1 MMTIFSTD
9 SPLLKVWTKVSF
21 SYICQMSQIVDILPL
36 LAATR
41 KASTQLA
48 SATSNTKI
56 AVLNRLAELL
66 IEQRDTIISENA
78 KDLANMDSQNPMRD
92 RLLLTEAR
100 IEALAASLH
109 DVAALPDPS
118 GQVLI
123 DKLLSNGLHLQKMAV
138 PLGVVGVIYESR
150 PNVTIDVAA
159 LCIRSGNAAILR
171 GGTDAWFTNQVLV
184 SLIHQALAS
193 QQLSTDLV
201 RLLPTDR
208 AHVTTLL
215 QATKYI
221 DVIIPRGSDA
231 LIQRVRRESL
241 VPTIETGAG
250 VCHTYVAE
258 RANLEMAVPIVVNAK
273 VSRPSVCNSL
283 DTVIVHRTQLIAFV
297 QKIATDFIQ
306 YKVQIFADLAAFD
319 ALSDIQYPYLHRA
332 DTADFGREFLD
343 FACSMKVVDDLAEA
357 LNHIDQF
364 SSRHSEAI
372 VTEDAAEAQLFLQAV
387 DAAAVYWNASTRFT
401 DGGVFDLGAEIGIST
416 QKLHARGPFALEKLV
431 TEKWVIQGS
440 GQIR

>member
-1 MMTIFSTD
+1 MMQSYIVFL
-9 SPLLKVWTKVSF
+9 LLKVWTS
-21 SYICQMSQIVDILPL
+21 SYILYFCHMSQIVDILPL

-48 SATSNTKI
+48 LADARTKI
-56 AVLNRLAELL
+56 AVLHRLAELL
-66 IEQRDTIISENA
+66 IEKQSTIVSENA
-78 KDLANMDSQNPMRD
+78 KDLAKIDPQNPMRD

-118 GQVLI
+118 GQVLL
-123 DKLLSNGLHLQKMAV
+123 DKILSNGLQLQKIAV

-159 LCIRSGNAAILR
+159 LCIRSGNAAVLR

-184 SLIHQALAS
+184 GLIHEALLS
-193 QQLSTDLV
+193 QQLPTDLV

-208 AHVTTLL
+208 SHVTTLL

-250 VCHTYVAE
+250 VCHTYVA
-258 RANLEMAVPIVVNAK
+258 ASAKLDMAVPIVVNAK

-283 DTVIVHRTQLIAFV
+283 DTVIVHRSQVSLFV
-297 QKIATDFIQ
+297 EKIAADFIP
-306 YKVQIFADLAAFD
+306 YKVQIFADSAAFE
-319 ALSDIQYPYLHRA
+319 ALEAIQYPFLHKA
-332 DTADFGREFLD
+332 ESADFGREFLD
-343 FACSMKVVDDLAEA
+343 FACSIKVVDDLAEA
-357 LNHIDQF
+357 LNHIDQY

-372 VTEDAAEAQLFLQAV
+372 VTEDASEAQLFLQAV

-431 TEKWVIQGS
+431 TEKWVIQGT
-440 GQIR
+440 GQVR

>member
-1 MMTIFSTD
+1 
-9 SPLLKVWTKVSF
+9 
-21 SYICQMSQIVDILPL
+21 MSQIVDILPF

-41 KASTQLA
+41 KACTSLA
-48 SATSNTKI
+48 RANSDVKI
-56 AVLNRLAELL
+56 AVLNTLSDLL
-66 IEQRDTIISENA
+66 LQNHSTIMVENE
-78 KDLANMDSQNPMRD
+78 KDLAQMDPQNPMRD
-92 RLLLTEAR
+92 RLQLTEER
-100 IEALAASLH
+100 IRSLASSLH

-118 GQVLI
+118 GQILL
-123 DKLLSNGLHLQKMAV
+123 DKVLSNGLHLQKIAV

-159 LCIRSGNAAILR
+159 LCIRSGNAAVLR

-184 SLIHQALAS
+184 RLIHQALKAHH
-193 QQLSTDLV
+193 LSTDLV

-250 VCHTYVAE
+250 VCHTYVAAS
-258 RANLEMAVPIVVNAK
+258 ANLSMAVPIVVNAK

-283 DTVIVHRTQLIAFV
+283 DTVIIHRSNLSDFV
-297 QKIATDFIQ
+297 QKIASDFKKHQ
-306 YKVQIFADLAAFD
+306 VQIFADSDSFTALEGINYPFLA
-319 ALSDIQYPYLHRA
+319 RA
-332 DTADFGREFLD
+332 DEADFGREFLD

-357 LNHIDQF
+357 LNHIDQY

-372 VTEDAAEAQLFLQAV
+372 LTDDSNEASLFLQAV

-431 TEKWVIQGS
+431 TEKWVIQGT

>member
-1 MMTIFSTD
+1 MSTH
-9 SPLLKVWTKVSF
+9 LT
-21 SYICQMSQIVDILPL
+21 DITPL

-41 KASTQLA
+41 KSAPSLALA
-48 SATSNTKI
+48 SD
-56 AVLNRLAELL
+56 AVKLAILADLASRLKANVAAILAANE
-66 IEQRDTIISENA
+66 
-78 KDLANMDSQNPMRD
+78 KDLASYDPQNPMRD
-92 RLLLTEAR
+92 RLLLTEQR
-100 IEALAASLH
+100 ILALAASLH
-109 DVAALPDPS
+109 DVAHLPDPS

-123 DKLLSNGLHLQKMAV
+123 DKTLANGLHLQKKSV

-159 LCIRSGNAAILR
+159 LCIRSGNAAVLR
-171 GGTDAWFTNQVLV
+171 GGTDAWHTNSILV
-184 SLIHQALAS
+184 SLIHAS
-193 QQLSTDLV
+193 LQSAGLSTDIV

-215 QATKYI
+215 TAVKYV

-231 LIQRVRRESL
+231 LIQRVRKESL

-258 RANLEMAVPIVVNAK
+258 SADLAMAVRIVVNAK
-273 VSRPSVCNSL
+273 VTRPSVCNSL
-283 DTVIVHRTQLIAFV
+283 DTVVIHTAVAHEFLDMLAPALAEYQV
-297 QKIATDFIQ
+297 K
-306 YKVQIFADLAAFD
+306 IFADDQAFTILG
-319 ALSDIQYPYLHRA
+319 ASKYPLLQRA
-332 DTADFGREFLD
+332 VEADFGREFLD
-343 FACSMKVVDDLAEA
+343 FACSIKLVENTAEA
-357 LNHIDQF
+357 LNHIDKF

-372 VTEDAAEAQLFLQAV
+372 VSSDAAEAELFLQAV
-387 DAAAVYWNASTRFT
+387 DAAAVFWNASTRFT

-431 TEKWVIQGS
+431 TEKWVLKGS

>member
-1 MMTIFSTD
+1 MIFKDMSTH
-9 SPLLKVWTKVSF
+9 LT
-21 SYICQMSQIVDILPL
+21 DITPL

-41 KASTQLA
+41 KSAAALALSADAVKLAVIADLAARLESNVAS
-48 SATSNTKI
+48 
-56 AVLNRLAELL
+56 
-66 IEQRDTIISENA
+66 IISANE
-78 KDLANMDSQNPMRD
+78 KDLAAYDPQNPMRD
-92 RLLLTEAR
+92 RLLLTEQR
-100 IEALAASLH
+100 ILDLAASLH
-109 DVAALPDPS
+109 DVAKLPNPS
-118 GQVLI
+118 EQILL
-123 DKLLSNGLHLQKMAV
+123 DKILANGLHLEKKSV

-159 LCIRSGNAAILR
+159 LCIRSGNAAVLR
-171 GGTDAWFTNQVLV
+171 GGTDAWHTNSILV
-184 SLIHQALAS
+184 SLIHAS
-193 QQLSTDLV
+193 LTAAGLPTDVV

-215 QATKYI
+215 TAVKYV

-231 LIQRVRRESL
+231 LIQRVRKESL

-258 RANLEMAVPIVVNAK
+258 SADVEMAVRIVVNAK

-283 DTVIVHRTQLIAFV
+283 DTVVVHQAVAKQFLTLLASALLEYRV
-297 QKIATDFIQ
+297 K
-306 YKVQIFADLAAFD
+306 IFADDLAFGY
-319 ALSDIQYPYLHRA
+319 LQSVPYPSLEHAVEA
-332 DTADFGREFLD
+332 DYGREFLD
-343 FACSMKVVDDLAEA
+343 FACSIKVVQDTAEA
-357 LNHIDQF
+357 LNHIDTY

-372 VTEDAAEAQLFLQAV
+372 VSSDESEAELFLQTV

-431 TEKWVIQGS
+431 TEKWVVKGT

>member
-1 MMTIFSTD
+1 MIFNYMSTH
-9 SPLLKVWTKVSF
+9 LT
-21 SYICQMSQIVDILPL
+21 DITPL

-41 KASTQLA
+41 KSAAALALSADAVKLAVLADLA
-48 SATSNTKI
+48 S
-56 AVLNRLAELL
+56 RLEANLGA
-66 IEQRDTIISENA
+66 IISANE
-78 KDLANMDSQNPMRD
+78 KDLAVYDPQNPMRD
-92 RLLLTEAR
+92 RLLLTEER
-100 IEALAASLH
+100 ILALAASLH
-109 DVAALPDPS
+109 DVAKLPNPS
-118 GQVLI
+118 GQVLVA
-123 DKLLSNGLHLQKMAV
+123 KTLANGLYLEKKSV

-159 LCIRSGNAAILR
+159 LCIRSGNAAVLR
-171 GGTDAWFTNQVLV
+171 GGTDAWHTNAMLV
-184 SLIHQALAS
+184 SLIHAS
-193 QQLSTDLV
+193 LTAAGLPTELV

-208 AHVTTLL
+208 THVTALL
-215 QATKYI
+215 TAVKYV

-231 LIQRVRRESL
+231 LIQRVRKESL

-258 RANLEMAVPIVVNAK
+258 SADVNMAVRIVVNAK

-283 DTVIVHRTQLIAFV
+283 DTILVHAAIAPQFFSQLAPKLAEYQVHIC
-297 QKIATDFIQ
+297 
-306 YKVQIFADLAAFD
+306 ADPS
-319 ALSDIQYPYLHRA
+319 ALTVLQGMQYPHVQA
-332 DTADFGREFLD
+332 AVEADFGREFLD
-343 FACSMKVVDDLAEA
+343 FACSVKVVQDTAEA
-357 LNHIDQF
+357 LNHIDSY

-372 VTEDAAEAQLFLQAV
+372 VSSDESEAELFLQAV

-431 TEKWVIQGS
+431 TEKWVLKGS

>member
-1 MMTIFSTD
+1 MA
-9 SPLLKVWTKVSF
+9 
-21 SYICQMSQIVDILPL
+21 QIIDILPL

-41 KASTQLA
+41 KASTSLA
-48 SATSNTKI
+48 LADANTKK
-56 AVLNRLAELL
+56 AVLSTLAELL
-66 IEQRDTIISENA
+66 IANQVVILAENA
-78 KDLANMDSQNPMRD
+78 KDLANMDATNPMRD
-92 RLLLTEAR
+92 RLLLTSAR
-100 IEALAASLH
+100 IIALASSLH

-118 GQVLI
+118 GQVILN
-123 DKLLSNGLHLQKMAV
+123 KVLSNGLQLQKIAV

-159 LCIRSGNAAILR
+159 LCIRSGNAAVLR

-184 SLIHQALAS
+184 RFIHQALETHG
-193 QQLSTDLV
+193 LSTDLV

-215 QATKYI
+215 QATKFI

-250 VCHTYVAE
+250 VCHTYVA
-258 RANLEMAVPIVVNAK
+258 ASASLEMAVPIVVNAK

-283 DTVIVHRTQLIAFV
+283 DTVIVHRSQLSAFV
-297 QKIATDFIQ
+297 EKISPDFISHN
-306 YKVQIFADLAAFD
+306 VQIFADATAFV
-319 ALSDIQYPYLHRA
+319 ALNKIQYPFLHA
-332 DTADFGREFLD
+332 AEAADFGREFLD

-357 LNHIDQF
+357 LNHIDQY

-372 VTEDAAEAQLFLQAV
+372 VTEEEVEAQLFLQAV